1 MSLPR
6 RVLSALVLSAATA
19 CGSKAPTPAPTPNQP
34 AETATTVAAGGARP
48 DSVTASGS
56 DAAALLRGTTA
67 APAAR
72 RRDRSVLSR
81 TEIRETQ
88 YTNMYDVILALRA
101 NWVRVRSA
109 ESIQGRSSAV
119 QVYLDMQR
127 LPGLEELKTMS
138 PLNIL
143 SVQYLDA
150 LQASARFGMDHGS
163 GAILVATAKKS

>member
-1 MSLPR
+1 MTTSRWPSRLLLPTLFVGMLAGCR
-6 RVLSALVLSAATA
+6 AKPTAPAPAPSAAV
-19 CGSKAPTPAPTPNQP
+19 
-34 AETATTVAAGGARP
+34 ATTQGA
-48 DSVTASGS
+48 DSVTVTGAE
-56 DAAALLRGTTA
+56 AQAVLRGSMA
-67 APAAR
+67 SPAAR
-72 RRDRSVLSR
+72 SRDRSVLSR

-88 YTNMYDVILALRA
+88 YTNVYDVVLALRG

-127 LPGLEELKTMS
+127 LTGLDELKSMS

-143 SVQYLDA
+143 SIRYLDA

-163 GAILVATAKKS
+163 GAILVSTAKKN